1 VNEMSECEPQKIN
14 ILLVDDNPSNLLSLE
29 AILKAPER
37 NLVRAASGDEALRY
51 LLDCDVAV
59 ILLDVYMP
67 GINGLETA
75 ALIRGREKSR
85 DIPIIFLTADSTGST
100 LVSKGYSLGA
110 VDYIVKPVEPDI
122 LKSKVAVF
130 VELFKKTEEIKR
142 QAALLHEKNIELEN
156 ANLQRLSLLIELGQ
170 QLAAERDPSQLLQKF
185 CHAACKIVGAR
196 YGAVG
201 MLDADGQTLQ
211 HFLTSGFDA
220 EFVADKGLA
229 QVGQEILDILRVKR
243 RPVRMSQTE
252 MIPCLV
258 DFLPSGMLINSSLL
272 APILSPSQVYG
283 WLYLADKLDIEEFSE
298 ADERLAATLTSQ
310 VAVAYENAR
319 LYEEAQH
326 HAAELQ
332 QEVTE
337 RKQAEEE
344 RAKLLVREQA
354 ARAEAEAANRTKD
367 EFLATLSHELRTPL
381 TAVLGWAHLLRSGK
395 LPAETAASALETIE
409 RNARAQS
416 QLIDDLLDVS
426 RIITGKLNLEM
437 SPVELAPIIEAA
449 INSVRPSAEAKNIR
463 LRMEL
468 DPAAGAV
475 AGDGNRLQQVVWNL
489 FSNAIKFTH
498 DRGQVKVRLR
508 RLNSHVEIMVSDT
521 GQGISA
527 EFLPHVFDRF
537 RQADG
542 TTTRT
547 HGGLGLGLAIV
558 RHLVELHG
566 GQVHADSLGVGQG
579 STFTVNLP
587 LLRNDREQSEDER
600 AQQMST
606 DAEPPPHHSMLNGLR
621 VLVVEDEVDTRDLI
635 AAVLARSGAEVQTAA
650 TASEALETLEGW
662 FPDVLVSDI
671 GMPGEDG
678 HAFIRKVREL
688 DAKQPGWIPAL
699 ALTAYASVEDRMRA
713 LSAGFQM
720 HMAKPLDPAELVAVV
735 ANLGGR
741 SVKI

>member
-1 VNEMSECEPQKIN
+1 MNACEQQKIN

-29 AILKAPER
+29 AILQAPDR

-67 GINGLETA
+67 GINGFETA
-75 ALIRGREKSR
+75 ALIRGRERSR

-130 VELFKKTEEIKR
+130 VELFKKTEEIKQ
-142 QAALLHEKNIELEN
+142 QAELLHEKNIELEN
-156 ANLQRLSLLIELGQ
+156 ANLQRLSMLIELGQ
-170 QLAAERDPSQLLQKF
+170 QLAAERDPIQLLEKF
-185 CHAACKIVGAR
+185 CHAARKIVGAQ
-196 YGAVG
+196 YAAIG
-201 MLDADGQTLQ
+201 MLDADGRTLR
-211 HFLTSGFDA
+211 HLLTSGFDSELTA
-220 EFVADKGLA
+220 SAAVVS
-229 QVGQEILDILRVKR
+229 QVSREILDILLIER
-243 RPVRMSQTE
+243 RPVRLSRTGMVPGV
-252 MIPCLV
+252 M
-258 DFLPSGMLINSSLL
+258 DFLPQGWPAGSSLV
-272 APILSPSQVYG
+272 APILSPTQVYG
-283 WLYLADKLDIEEFSE
+283 WLHLADKFEALEFSE
-298 ADERLAATLTSQ
+298 ADERLTATLTSQ

-381 TAVLGWAHLLRSGK
+381 TAVLGWSHLLRSGK
-395 LPAETAASALETIE
+395 LPEETAASALETIE

-426 RIITGKLNLEM
+426 RIITGKLNLDTH
-437 SPVELAPIIEAA
+437 PVALAPIIEAA
-449 INSVRPSAEAKNIR
+449 INSVRPSAEAKNIQ
-463 LRMEL
+463 LEMEL
-468 DPAAGAV
+468 DAAAGMV

-489 FSNAIKFTH
+489 FSNAIKFTPVGG
-498 DRGQVKVRLR
+498 RVVVRLKR
-508 RLNSHVEIMVSDT
+508 INSHVEVSVSDT

-566 GQVHADSLGVGQG
+566 GTVHADSHGEGKG
-579 STFTVNLP
+579 AAFTVNLP
-587 LLRNDREQSEDER
+587 LIDSGMDSGEAENSHKLSG
-600 AQQMST
+600 ST
-606 DAEPPPHHSMLNGLR
+606 ESWRDGSALDGLR
-621 VLVVEDEVDTRDLI
+621 VLVVDDEDDTRALI
-635 AAVLARSGAEVQTAA
+635 AAVLARGGAEVQTAA
-650 TASEALETLEGW
+650 TAAEALQALEHW
-662 FPDVLVSDI
+662 VPDVLVSDI

-678 HAFIRKVREL
+678 YALIKKVREL

-699 ALTAYASVEDRMRA
+699 ALTAYANVEDRMHA

-720 HMAKPLDPAELVAVV
+720 HMSKPLDPGELVAVV
-735 ANLGGR
+735 AGLGGR

>member
-1 VNEMSECEPQKIN
+1 MNEGEQQKIN

-29 AILKAPER
+29 AILQAPDR

-51 LLDCDVAV
+51 LLNCDVAV

-67 GINGLETA
+67 GINGFETA
-75 ALIRGREKSR
+75 ALIRGRERSR

-142 QAALLHEKNIELEN
+142 QAELLHEKNIELEN
-156 ANLQRLSLLIELGQ
+156 ANLQRLSMLIELGQ
-170 QLAAERDPSQLLQKF
+170 QLTAERDPVQLLEKF
-185 CHAACKIVGAR
+185 CHAARHIVGAH
-196 YGAVG
+196 YAAVG
-201 MLDADGQTLQ
+201 MLDADGRTLR

-220 EFVADKGLA
+220 ELTATAVVSG
-229 QVGQEILDILRVKR
+229 VSREILDVLLIER
-243 RPVRMSQTE
+243 RPVRFSRTGMVAGE
-252 MIPCLV
+252 L
-258 DFLPSGMLINSSLL
+258 DFLPQGRPTDSSLV
-272 APILSPSQVYG
+272 APILSPTQLYG
-283 WLYLADKLDIEEFSE
+283 WLHLADKFEASEFSQ

-326 HAAELQ
+326 HAADLQ

-381 TAVLGWAHLLRSGK
+381 TAVLGWSHLLRSGK
-395 LPAETAASALETIE
+395 LPEETAASALETIE

-426 RIITGKLNLEM
+426 RIITGKLSLDTH
-437 SPVELAPIIEAA
+437 PVALAPIIEAA
-449 INSVRPSAEAKNIR
+449 INSVRPTAEAKNIQ
-463 LRMEL
+463 LKTEL
-468 DPAAGAV
+468 DHATGMV

-489 FSNAIKFTH
+489 FSNAVKFTP
-498 DRGQVKVRLR
+498 DGGQVLVRLQR
-508 RLNSHVEIMVSDT
+508 INSHAEIMVSDT

-566 GQVHADSLGVGQG
+566 GTVRADSPGAGKG
-579 STFTVNLP
+579 AAFIVNLP
-587 LLRNDREQSEDER
+587 LIDSGMGPGEVER
-600 AQQMST
+600 AHKLNG
-606 DAEPPPHHSMLNGLR
+606 DAEPPDRYSALDGLR
-621 VLVVEDEVDTRDLI
+621 VLVVDDEADTRDLI
-635 AAVLARSGAEVQTAA
+635 AAVLTRGGAEVQTAA
-650 TASEALETLEGW
+650 TASEALEALESW
-662 FPDVLVSDI
+662 VPDVLVSDI

-678 HAFIRKVREL
+678 YAFIKKVREL

-699 ALTAYASVEDRMRA
+699 ALTAYANVEDRMHA

-720 HMAKPLDPAELVAVV
+720 HMSKPLDPGELLTVV
-735 ANLGGR
+735 ASLGGR

>member
-1 VNEMSECEPQKIN
+1 MDDCEPQKIN
-14 ILLVDDNPSNLLSLE
+14 ILLVDDNPSNLISLE
-29 AILKAPER
+29 AILQAPDR

-51 LLDCDVAV
+51 LLGCDVAV

-75 ALIRGREKSR
+75 ALIRGRERSR

-130 VELFKKTEEIKR
+130 VELFKKTEEIKQ

-156 ANLQRLSLLIELGQ
+156 ANLQRLSMLIELGQ
-170 QLAAERDPSQLLQKF
+170 QLAAERDPLQLLEKF
-185 CHAACKIVGAR
+185 CHAARKIVGAR
-196 YGAVG
+196 YSAVG
-201 MLDADGQTLQ
+201 MLDQDDLTLR

-220 EFVADKGLA
+220 EPVSRSGATP
-229 QVGQEILDILRVKR
+229 VGQETLDVLLAKR
-243 RPVRMSQTE
+243 RPLRLTQTE
-252 MIPCLV
+252 MVSSAL
-258 DFLPSGMLINSSLL
+258 DFLPQGSPDNSSLL

-283 WLYLADKLDIEEFSE
+283 WLYLADKLDAEEFSE
-298 ADERLAATLTSQ
+298 ADERLAGTLTSQ

-319 LYEEAQH
+319 LYAEAQH

-344 RAKLLVREQA
+344 RSKLLVREQA

-395 LPAETAASALETIE
+395 LTDETAANALETIE

-426 RIITGKLNLEM
+426 RIITGKLSLDTRAI
-437 SPVELAPIIEAA
+437 ELGPIVEAA
-449 INSVRPSAEAKNIR
+449 INSVRPAAQAKNIQ
-463 LRMEL
+463 LHADL
-468 DPAAGAV
+468 NQATGLV
-475 AGDGNRLQQVVWNL
+475 AGDASRLQQVVWNL
-489 FSNAIKFTH
+489 FSNSIKFTPQNG
-498 DRGQVKVRLR
+498 RVNVRLKR
-508 RLNSHVEIMVSDT
+508 SNSHAEITVSDT
-521 GQGISA
+521 GQGISP

-566 GQVHADSLGVGQG
+566 GTVHADSAGAGQG
-579 STFTVNLP
+579 ATFTVNLP
-587 LLRNDREQSEDER
+587 LINTDVDYSEAER
-600 AQQMST
+600 AHST
-606 DAEPPPHHSMLNGLR
+606 PVDGETTASYSLLDGLR
-621 VLVVEDEVDTRDLI
+621 VLVVDDEVDTRDLI
-635 AAVLARSGAEVQTAA
+635 AAVLVRVGAEVQTAS
-650 TASEALETLEGW
+650 TAHEALQALERW
-662 FPDVLVSDI
+662 VPDVLVSDI
-671 GMPGEDG
+671 GMPDEDG
-678 HAFIRKVREL
+678 YTLIKKVREL

-720 HMAKPLDPAELVAVV
+720 HMTKPLDPAELVAVV
-735 ANLGGR
+735 ASLCGR

>member
-1 VNEMSECEPQKIN
+1 MHECEPQKIN
-14 ILLVDDNPSNLLSLE
+14 ILLVDDNPSNLISLE
-29 AILKAPER
+29 AILQAPDR
-37 NLVRAASGDEALRY
+37 NVVRAASGDEALRY

-67 GINGLETA
+67 GISGLETA
-75 ALIRGREKSR
+75 ALIRGRERSR

-110 VDYIVKPVEPDI
+110 VDYILKPVEPDI

-156 ANLQRLSLLIELGQ
+156 ANLQRLSMLIELGQ
-170 QLAAERDPSQLLQKF
+170 QLAAERDPVQLLQTF
-185 CHAACKIVGAR
+185 CRAARHIVGAK
-196 YGAVG
+196 YGAVWI
-201 MLDADGQTLQ
+201 LDADERTLK

-220 EFVADKGLA
+220 EFADGADISRAA
-229 QVGQEILDILRVKR
+229 QGMLDILLVER
-243 RPVRMSQTE
+243 RPVRFSQMETAPRA
-252 MIPCLV
+252 M
-258 DFLPSGMLINSSLL
+258 DFLQQGRAAGSALC
-272 APILSPSQVYG
+272 APILSPAQIYG
-283 WLYLADKLDIEEFSE
+283 WLYLADKQDALEFTE

-319 LYEEAQH
+319 LYAEAQH

-395 LPAETAASALETIE
+395 LPEETAASALETIE

-426 RIITGKLNLEM
+426 RIITGKLNLDAR
-437 SPVELAPIIEAA
+437 PVELGPIIQAA
-449 INSVRPSAEAKNIR
+449 INSVRPSAEAKNIQ
-463 LRMEL
+463 LEMEL
-468 DPAAGAV
+468 DLTIGEV

-489 FSNAIKFTH
+489 FSNAIKFTPDNGRVDVH
-498 DRGQVKVRLR
+498 LR
-508 RLNSHVEIMVSDT
+508 RVNSHVEIVVSDT

-566 GQVHADSLGVGQG
+566 GTVRADSPGAGQG
-579 STFTVNLP
+579 ATFTVNLP
-587 LLRNDREQSEDER
+587 LISGGMAQGQGER
-600 AQQMST
+600 AHKASV
-606 DAEPPPHHSMLNGLR
+606 DEGPPPHYLALGGLR
-621 VLVVEDEVDTRDLI
+621 VLVVDDEVDTRDLI
-635 AAVLARSGAEVQTAA
+635 AEVLARGGAEVQTAA
-650 TASEALETLEGW
+650 TASEALGVLERW
-662 FPDVLVSDI
+662 IPDVLVSDI
-671 GMPGEDG
+671 GMPDEDG
-678 HAFIRKVREL
+678 YALIKKVRGL

-699 ALTAYASVEDRMRA
+699 ALTAYAGVEDRMRA

-720 HMAKPLDPAELVAVV
+720 HMSKPLDPGELLAVV
-735 ANLGGR
+735 ASLGGR

>member
-1 VNEMSECEPQKIN
+1 MDDCEQQKIN
-14 ILLVDDNPSNLLSLE
+14 ILLVDDNPSNLMSLE
-29 AILKAPER
+29 AILQAPDR

-51 LLDCDVAV
+51 LLGCDVAV

-75 ALIRGREKSR
+75 ALIRGRERSR

-130 VELFKKTEEIKR
+130 VELFKKTEEIKQ

-156 ANLQRLSLLIELGQ
+156 ANLQRLSMLIELGQ
-170 QLAAERDPSQLLQKF
+170 QLAAERAPVQLLEKF
-185 CHAACKIVGAR
+185 CHAARKIVGAR
-196 YGAVG
+196 YSAVG
-201 MLDADGQTLQ
+201 MLDQDDLTLR

-220 EFVADKGLA
+220 EPVSRSGSTP
-229 QVGQEILDILRVKR
+229 VGQEVLDVLLVKR
-243 RPVRMSQTE
+243 RPLRLTQTE
-252 MIPCLV
+252 MVSSAL
-258 DFLPSGMLINSSLL
+258 DFLPQGSPDNSSLL

-283 WLYLADKLDIEEFSE
+283 WLYLADKLDAEEFSE
-298 ADERLAATLTSQ
+298 ADERLAGTLTSQ

-319 LYEEAQH
+319 LYAEAQH

-344 RAKLLVREQA
+344 RSKLLVREQA

-395 LPAETAASALETIE
+395 LTDETAANALETIE

-426 RIITGKLNLEM
+426 RIITGKLSLDTRAI
-437 SPVELAPIIEAA
+437 ELAPIVEAA
-449 INSVRPSAEAKNIR
+449 INSVRPAAQAKNIQ
-463 LRMEL
+463 LHADL
-468 DPAAGAV
+468 NHATGLV
-475 AGDGNRLQQVVWNL
+475 AGDASRLQQVVWNL
-489 FSNAIKFTH
+489 FSNSIKFTPQNG
-498 DRGQVKVRLR
+498 RVNVSLKRS
-508 RLNSHVEIMVSDT
+508 NSHAEITVSDT
-521 GQGISA
+521 GQGISP

-566 GQVHADSLGVGQG
+566 GTVHADSAGAGQG
-579 STFTVNLP
+579 ATFTVNLP
-587 LLRNDREQSEDER
+587 LINSDVDYSEAER
-600 AQQMST
+600 ARST
-606 DAEPPPHHSMLNGLR
+606 PVDVETTVSYSLLDGLR
-621 VLVVEDEVDTRDLI
+621 VLVVDDEVDTRDLI
-635 AAVLARSGAEVQTAA
+635 AAVLARVGAEVQTAA
-650 TASEALETLEGW
+650 TASEALQALEHW
-662 FPDVLVSDI
+662 IPDVLVSDI
-671 GMPGEDG
+671 GMPDEDG
-678 HAFIRKVREL
+678 YTLIKKVREL

-720 HMAKPLDPAELVAVV
+720 HMTKPLDPAELVAVV
-735 ANLGGR
+735 ASLCGR

>member
-1 VNEMSECEPQKIN
+1 MNECESQKIN

-29 AILKAPER
+29 AILQAPDR

-75 ALIRGREKSR
+75 ALIRGRERSR

-100 LVSKGYSLGA
+100 LISKGYSLGA

-142 QAALLHEKNIELEN
+142 QAELLHEKNIELEN
-156 ANLQRLSLLIELGQ
+156 ANLQRLSMLIELGQ
-170 QLAAERDPSQLLQKF
+170 QLATERDPLQLLEKF
-185 CHAACKIVGAR
+185 CHAARKIVGAH
-196 YGAVG
+196 YAAVG
-201 MLDADGQTLQ
+201 MLDADGTLR

-220 EFVADKGLA
+220 ELTDTAAVVS
-229 QVGQEILDILRVKR
+229 QVSREILNILLIER
-243 RPVRMSQTE
+243 RPVRLSRTG
-252 MIPCLV
+252 PVTDAL
-258 DFLPSGMLINSSLL
+258 DFLPQGRPTDSLL
-272 APILSPSQVYG
+272 VAPILSPSQVYG
-283 WLYLADKLDIEEFSE
+283 WLHLADKFEALEFSE

-310 VAVAYENAR
+310 VSVAYENAR

-381 TAVLGWAHLLRSGK
+381 TAVLGWSHLLRSGK
-395 LPAETAASALETIE
+395 LPEETAASALETIE

-426 RIITGKLNLEM
+426 RIITGKLSLDAH
-437 SPVELAPIIEAA
+437 PVSLAPIIEAA

-463 LRMEL
+463 LEMEL
-468 DPAAGAV
+468 DQSPGMV

-489 FSNAIKFTH
+489 FSNAIKFTPVG
-498 DRGQVKVRLR
+498 GQVQVRLKR
-508 RLNSHVEIMVSDT
+508 VNSHVEIRVSDT

-527 EFLPHVFDRF
+527 DFLPHVFDRF

-566 GQVHADSLGVGQG
+566 GTVHADSPG
-579 STFTVNLP
+579 SGKGAAFTVNLP
-587 LLRNDREQSEDER
+587 LIDSGTKPGEVEGEHQTSASAQSWRDGS
-600 AQQMST
+600 AL
-606 DAEPPPHHSMLNGLR
+606 DGLR
-621 VLVVEDEVDTRDLI
+621 VLVVDDEDDTRDLI
-635 AAVLARSGAEVQTAA
+635 AAVLARGGAEVQTAA
-650 TASEALETLEGW
+650 TASAALQALEQW
-662 FPDVLVSDI
+662 VPDVLVSDI

-678 HAFIRKVREL
+678 YAFIKKVREM

-699 ALTAYASVEDRMRA
+699 ALTAYANVEDRMHA

-720 HMAKPLDPAELVAVV
+720 HMSKPLDPGELVSAV
-735 ANLGGR
+735 ASLGGR